1 MCSFY
6 QDRLG
11 TNIGK
16 ALKKETTVFL
26 QVIVQRSH
34 RGEYDHAVRM
44 AGGVWV
50 EVSTLEEMKAAINER
65 TVMLYALGVADH
77 LPQSLVSIGEMG
89 ALASRHGLPLFVDAA
104 AERPDTPNHYL
115 EQGATVVSYSGGKGL
130 RGPQA
135 SGMLLGTDQ
144 RLLWDAFQHGAPHH
158 GLGRPLK
165 VSSGFPSVC
174 LESILANDS
183 FTSETLRVDAADCC
197 WTLSCII
204 MLILL
209 Q

>member
-1 MCSFY
+1 
-6 QDRLG
+6 
-11 TNIGK
+11 
-16 ALKKETTVFL
+16 
-26 QVIVQRSH
+26 
-34 RGEYDHAVRM
+34 M

-50 EVSTLEEMKAAINER
+50 EVSTLEELEAAINER

-89 ALASRHGLPLFVDAA
+89 ALARQHGLPLFVDAA

-174 LESILANDS
+174 LESILANDQ
-183 FTSETLRVDAADCC
+183 FTSETLCGKCTARTQQTVVRHYPA
-197 WTLSCII
+197 II
-204 MLILL
+204 
-209 Q
+209 

>member
-1 MCSFY
+1 
-6 QDRLG
+6 
-11 TNIGK
+11 
-16 ALKKETTVFL
+16 
-26 QVIVQRSH
+26 
-34 RGEYDHAVRM
+34 M

-89 ALASRHGLPLFVDAA
+89 ALARRHGLPLFVDAA

-165 VSSGFPSVC
+165 VSWGFPSVY
-174 LESILANDS
+174 LGKRFIYIRNATRGRSRLLLDIILHYNAY
-183 FTSETLRVDAADCC
+183 
-197 WTLSCII
+197 II
-204 MLILL
+204 ALI
-209 Q
+209 